1 MNYGW
6 ATSYNFTL
14 STTGSYDSTD
24 KTITWSDS
32 YCTILQA
39 KGNSQ
44 SNVNSSYVSSPRW
57 YSGHLITFTPASGY
71 NITKI
76 IITAT
81 ESGYNGKTMTVSSGG
96 GTVENTST
104 TVSTW
109 TGSISNSSPLTLKMG
124 SQCRVSTVNITYEAL
139 DSRTAVGTIG
149 DINVSSLPY
158 GDEGTFTVGFTPA
171 DGLTASDYTVAWT
184 EMSEDQLTLLE
195 DGTYEAGTTKGE
207 VEVEVTVTPKDAVT
221 YKPVSKIFN
230 VTVYDP
236 DAGDGSESR
245 PFSVAEAIDNTPAT
259 GTSSAYYIKGYVSS
273 FYGSSVMDDDTYYRY
288 YISDDDGTTNELLVY
303 SGKNIGNVAF
313 ASADDIKV
321 GDLLVIYGGLTTY
334 SSTKEVA
341 ANNYIVSI
349 NGKKLPG
356 IAYETTS
363 YNTLPANTT
372 FVTPVLT
379 NPNSLAV
386 TYSTSDAEVANV
398 NTTTG
403 AVTIGTKEG
412 TATVT
417 ATFAGNSSF
426 FAGTATYT
434 ITTARAEANISFEE
448 TSVTLTKGDEFESPA
463 FNNPNAL
470 EGIVFTSSYEGVATV
485 SSKGV
490 ISLGG
495 NTGTAVIKASY
506 AQSVQYNAGEAT
518 CTITV
523 NPAGVA
529 PEPVLEGY
537 YQKVTSDSELTTGRY
552 LIVSESNKVAFK
564 SSLSTLDVTGNNISV
579 TIEEGQIGETDATV
593 ENEVY
598 IDVTD
603 NSIKAANGKYIG
615 RTNAKKNGLTEFDTA
630 QPHSIS
636 ISSGNAT
643 ISCQGTDNTTMY
655 LKYNADTDQKR
666 FRYFTTS
673 GTLQLYKYV
682 APVSPDN
689 IEIYVNEAGMSTYTS
704 NFDLDFTGLEV
715 KAYIAKEDAGQVKY
729 TQVNKVAKETGV
741 LLVADGGGKFT
752 VPTATGDIMDD
763 TTGNLFKRGTGAAV
777 ASGSGPYNYILNVV
791 NNVIGFYRAN
801 SQTVATNRAYM
812 QTTINA
818 GAGVSGR
825 EFIAIDLSDSG
836 TTGISSTLKYTEVEG
851 KEVYN
856 LNGQRV
862 AQPTKGLYIIN
873 GKKVVIK

>member
-1 MNYGW
+1 MNGW
-6 ATSYNFTL
+6 ADSKTFTF
-14 STTGSYDSTD
+14 STIASEKNWENGVAYTTVTIAPITITAGGGGNNGKYYDSDTS
-24 KTITWSDS
+24 W
-32 YCTILQA
+32 
-39 KGNSQ
+39 
-44 SNVNSSYVSSPRW
+44 RM
-57 YSGHLITFTPASGY
+57 Y
-71 NITKI
+71 N
-76 IITAT
+76 
-81 ESGYNGKTMTVSSGG
+81 G
-96 GTVENTST
+96 GTVSITASKGYQVTAVSST
-104 TVSTW
+104 PSQTFT
-109 TGSISNSSPLTLKMG
+109 ISNGAASLSCTATIKFT
-124 SQCRVSTVNITYEAL
+124 SITVTYEAL

-158 GDEGTFTVGFTPA
+158 GAKGTFTVGFTPA

-207 VEVEVTVTPKDAVT
+207 VGVEVTVTPKDAVT

-230 VTVYDP
+230 VTVYNP

-273 FYGSSVMDDDTYYRY
+273 FYKSSVMGDDTNYRY

-303 SGKNIGNVAF
+303 KGKNIGNVAF

-321 GDLLVIYGGLTTY
+321 GDLLVIYGRLTTY

-363 YNTLPANTT
+363 YTTLPANTT
-372 FVTPVLT
+372 FVTPTLT

-386 TYSTSDAEVANV
+386 TYSTSNAEVANV

-434 ITTARAEANISFEE
+434 ITTARAKANISFKE

-485 SSKGV
+485 SSTGV

-537 YQKVTSDSELTTGRY
+537 YQKVTATDEITSGQY
-552 LIVSESNKVAFK
+552 LIVNEDAGVAYK
-564 SSLSTLDVTGNNISV
+564 GSAPA
-579 TIEEGQIGETDATV
+579 DATNNV
-593 ENEVY
+593 
-598 IDVTD
+598 IDVTISESKITSNATTIANEFTID
-603 NSIKAANGKYIG
+603 MTDGSIRAATGKYIG
-615 RTNAKKNGLTEFDTA
+615 PKASDTGIVLSDDA
-630 QPHSIS
+630 VAHSI
-636 ISSGNAT
+636 T
-643 ISCQGTDNTTMY
+643 ISDGNVIIQASSNDY
-655 LKYNADTDQKR
+655 VLRYNSASNQNR
-666 FRYFTTS
+666 FRYYS
-673 GTLQLYKYV
+673 GNSVKAIQLYKYV

-704 NFDLDFTGLEV
+704 NFDLDFTGLGV

-752 VPTATGDIMDD
+752 VPTATGNMDD

-777 ASGSGPYNYILNVV
+777 ASGSNPYNYILNVV